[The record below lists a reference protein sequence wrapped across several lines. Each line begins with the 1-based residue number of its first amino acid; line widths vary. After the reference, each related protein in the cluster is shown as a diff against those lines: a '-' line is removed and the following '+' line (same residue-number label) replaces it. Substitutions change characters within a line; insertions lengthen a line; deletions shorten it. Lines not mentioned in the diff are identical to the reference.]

1 MFGMDSNKTP
11 SEIIAEL
18 CVEAGISKSEL
29 ARRLEITPSQ
39 ITRILNGDTK
49 TISSDILIKLTKLF
63 GVSAD
68 YLLGITDKKEII
80 KEKHTTRVPML
91 LMSSAFPLGRC
102 IEFIESIDDVPQKEM
117 AYAEYY
123 YFSGRHEKAVEYA
136 EMYLNCE
143 DIMLKLSA
151 SLIYTFANLSL
162 DRIHSARFGLERLKE
177 YLKEAMLEETD
188 KKTRACCVFVATAAH
203 TLLHIPVGDLPPLA
217 EYLSE
222 FTKGMQLWGAYVLA
236 HKAYLV
242 KDYQRSLGIVQTC
255 LMTCSKVYPIAM
267 IYLNLVVAMDL
278 MNLKET
284 DKAKVYF
291 MKAWEISRPDNLI
304 EGIGEH
310 HGLLQGL
317 IETCMKKDYPE
328 DYARIINITYK
339 FSAGWRRIHNPDTN
353 EDVADNLTTTEFTI
367 AMLANRGWTNKEISE
382 YLEITPRTVKQHLTC
397 VFNKLNIENRKQ
409 LKNFMLR

>member
-1 MFGMDSNKTP
+1 MDSNKTP

-291 MKAWEISRPDNLI
+291 MKVWEISRPDNLI

-328 DYARIINITYK
+328 DYARIINSTYK

>member
-1 MFGMDSNKTP
+1 MDSNKTP

-91 LMSSAFPLGRC
+91 LMSSAFPLGKC
-102 IEFIESIDDVPQKEM
+102 IEFIESIEGIPQKEM

-255 LMTCSKVYPIAM
+255 LMTCSKTYPIAM
-267 IYLNLVVAMDL
+267 IYLNLVAAMDL
-278 MNLKET
+278 INMKET
-284 DKAKVYF
+284 EKAKIYF
-291 MKAWEISRPDNLI
+291 MKAWEISKPDDLI

-317 IETCMKKDYPE
+317 IEACMKKDYPE
-328 DYARIINITYK
+328 DYARIIDITYK

-353 EDVADNLTTTEFTI
+353 EDVADNLTTTEFAI
-367 AMLANRGWTNKEISE
+367 AMLANKGWTNKEIAE
-382 YLEITPRTVKQHLTC
+382 YLGITQRTVKQHLTC

>member
-1 MFGMDSNKTP
+1 MDSNKTP

-49 TISSDILIKLTKLF
+49 TTSSDILIKLTKLF

-91 LMSSAFPLGRC
+91 LMSLAFPLGRC

-291 MKAWEISRPDNLI
+291 MKVWEISRPDNLI

-317 IETCMKKDYPE
+317 IEACMKKDYPE
-328 DYARIINITYK
+328 DYARIIDITYK

-353 EDVADNLTTTEFTI
+353 EDVADNLTTTEFAI
-367 AMLANRGWTNKEISE
+367 AMLANKGWTNKEIAE
-382 YLEITPRTVKQHLTC
+382 YLGITQRTVKQHLTC

>member
-1 MFGMDSNKTP
+1 MDSNKTP

-203 TLLHIPVGDLPPLA
+203 TLLYIPVGDLPPLA

-291 MKAWEISRPDNLI
+291 MKVWEISRPDNLI

>member
-1 MFGMDSNKTP
+1 MDSNKTP

-291 MKAWEISRPDNLI
+291 MKVWEISRPDNLI

-367 AMLANRGWTNKEISE
+367 AMIANRGWTNKEISE

>member
-1 MFGMDSNKTP
+1 MDSNKTP

-49 TISSDILIKLTKLF
+49 TISSYILIKLTKLF

-291 MKAWEISRPDNLI
+291 MKVWEISRPDNLI

>member
-1 MFGMDSNKTP
+1 MDSNKTP

-291 MKAWEISRPDNLI
+291 MKVWEISRPDNLI

-310 HGLLQGL
+310 HRLLQGL

-409 LKNFMLR
+409 LKNFMLK